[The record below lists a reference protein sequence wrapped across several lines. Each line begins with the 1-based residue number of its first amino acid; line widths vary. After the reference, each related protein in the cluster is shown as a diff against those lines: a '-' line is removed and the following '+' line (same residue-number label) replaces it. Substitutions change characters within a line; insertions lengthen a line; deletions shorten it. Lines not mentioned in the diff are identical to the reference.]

1 MIRGTS
7 TFTAKIFFPILL
19 LVLVIVSSTGYL
31 YVLRQSAVIE
41 SGLEKRGKALV
52 EILAKSL
59 RVGISTRSDEY
70 IDEALK
76 NAIEVDDVLGVR
88 VFDSDDRVLRYIS
101 RRGNLQQNIVSRKG
115 LFENDLSPRIFNFER
130 QLDLVAPVYYVESGI
145 GSGDLEFY
153 PVVTGKKVIIGYV
166 ELSLS
171 KESIVSARKDVRDL
185 GIITAL
191 FFCVFGG
198 FIAYYIA
205 SNVTRPLNE
214 FVRNIRDM
222 QIHGLRKLPLR
233 GPDEIREVSVAF
245 NTMAD
250 ILEKREQ
257 ELHSL
262 SSALS
267 LTEERERRR
276 IATDLHD
283 NIGQTLAL
291 LKIKLVM
298 VQEMATDS
306 RLLNEVNE
314 LNKLVDESI
323 KYSRSLMFDL
333 SSPILHELG
342 LVKAIEALTAQIGEK
357 HGLQI
362 NCESNGDLLSLDDQ
376 TCTILYRAVRELFM
390 NIVKHAKAKAVAVSI
405 QIAQDNAKIRI
416 EDNGIGFDIKE
427 TEGYGRTLSGSFGL
441 FNIRELLKDIGGIL
455 LVESNPGR
463 GTAATIVI
471 PFIGRNE

>member
-1 MIRGTS
+1 MIRRIS
-7 TFTAKIFFPILL
+7 TFRAKIFFPILF
-19 LVLVIVSSTGYL
+19 LVLAIVFSTGYL

-41 SGLEKRGKALV
+41 SGLEKRGKTLV

-59 RVGISTRSDEY
+59 KVGISTRSNEY

-88 VFDSDDRVLRYIS
+88 VFDSDDRALRHIS
-101 RRGNLQQNIVSRKG
+101 RTGNLRQNIVSRKE
-115 LFENDLSPRIFNFER
+115 LFENELSPMIFHFER

-145 GSGDLEFY
+145 GGGDLEFY
-153 PVVTGKKVIIGYV
+153 PEVTGRKVVIGYV
-166 ELSLS
+166 EVSLS
-171 KESIVSARKDVRDL
+171 KESIVSARKKARDL
-185 GIITAL
+185 GIVTAF

-214 FVRNIRDM
+214 FVGNIRDM

-233 GPDEIREVSVAF
+233 DPDEIREISVAF
-245 NTMAD
+245 NAMAD

-291 LKIKLVM
+291 LKIKMVM
-298 VQEMATDS
+298 VQEMATDP

-314 LNKLVDESI
+314 LNKLVNEAI

-333 SSPILHELG
+333 SSPILHEFG
-342 LVKAIEALTAQIGEK
+342 LVKAIEALAAQIGEK

-362 NCESNGDLLSLDDQ
+362 HCESNGDLLSLDDQ
-376 TCTILYRAVRELFM
+376 ARTILYRVVRELFM

-405 QIAQDNAKIRI
+405 QIVPDDAKIRI
-416 EDNGIGFDIKE
+416 EDNGIGFDTRKA
-427 TEGYGRTLSGSFGL
+427 EGFDKTLSGSFGL
-441 FNIRELLKDIGGIL
+441 FNIRELLKDIGGLL